1 MLLYKEI
8 SKIISSNN
16 TIEPHINSKILQ
28 ELYKVT
34 GRNNSAGGASNF
46 TGDNV
51 WELFEKLNEWLI
63 TISPQENLALVNLS
77 GILFIMLTLFSII
90 MIFYGNKFL
99 DYFQLE
105 KRLPKIAKLIILRRK
120 FQQFYL
126 LTNILLISVVLLI
139 MFTLNLLMFTS

>member
-1 MLLYKEI
+1 
-8 SKIISSNN
+8 
-16 TIEPHINSKILQ
+16 
-28 ELYKVT
+28 
-34 GRNNSAGGASNF
+34 
-46 TGDNV
+46 
-51 WELFEKLNEWLI
+51 
-63 TISPQENLALVNLS
+63 
-77 GILFIMLTLFSII
+77 